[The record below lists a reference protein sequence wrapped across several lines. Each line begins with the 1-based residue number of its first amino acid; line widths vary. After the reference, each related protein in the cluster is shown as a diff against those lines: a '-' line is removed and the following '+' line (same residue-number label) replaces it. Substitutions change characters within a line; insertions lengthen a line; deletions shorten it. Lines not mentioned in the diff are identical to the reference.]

1 MITKQGVP
9 AQVEAVL
16 KMNGKNYP
24 VAKLHDSQ
32 ICIVSQTR
40 RIPLTSDQYT
50 TDSPEPG
57 QITVQAPAT
66 LPTGCYGLEVTGDI
80 NGTRHRAFA
89 LALTVA
95 AEQPSQA
102 AIDADSGIVELK
114 LGRGKASERELRNL
128 QRAYKEFVESEA
140 VEARV
145 GQLEETDTQ
154 TGQDVAQMQ
163 QQVQGI
169 QQSVSTLNDTVN
181 GKVGSPGLPARV
193 DALEQTT
200 EAHRQS
206 IAGLND
212 TVNGK
217 VGSPGLP
224 ARIDA
229 LELAT
234 SAQSQSITGLNDTV
248 NGKNGSPGLPA
259 RIDALELA
267 TSAQSQS
274 ITGLNDTVNG
284 KGGSPGLTSRVT
296 ALEQSQGG
304 GGGMTVVTHNE
315 GYTTLYLYNTG
326 ERHHFTRSE
335 GITGVEAYLFSPGGS
350 DKVQDVEFFFKAGID
365 GAFHLR
371 SRDSYTHVSYR
382 TGGATTITS
391 GKYYL
396 VRAQYAGDQLWLAEL
411 IEYGA
416 PQQLQ

>member
-217 VGSPGLP
+217 
-224 ARIDA
+224 
-229 LELAT
+229 
-234 SAQSQSITGLNDTV
+234 
-248 NGKNGSPGLPA
+248 NGSPGLPA

>member
-217 VGSPGLP
+217 
-224 ARIDA
+224 
-229 LELAT
+229 
-234 SAQSQSITGLNDTV
+234 
-248 NGKNGSPGLPA
+248 
-259 RIDALELA
+259 
-267 TSAQSQS
+267 
-274 ITGLNDTVNG
+274 
-284 KGGSPGLTSRVT
+284 GGSPGLTSRVT